1 MWKSRNFSQFISS
14 CVFIGSS
21 KNSESSWGSGS
32 SQSPWSSQRPW
43 SSQSPGSSWRPR
55 SSQGPGSS
63 QGLGSSQGSGS
74 SQGPGSRFSGMLF
87 ARIFI
92 KEARFKCD
100 KKQPFILGAA
110 VQRCSGSIL
119 SGRELYFI
127 DVFEDFGHIFPI
139 CSKAFT
145 QNLKVGKI
153 FRCVTSF
160 YQHFFVGDKIS
171 YYKTKSGNSYK

>member
-32 SQSPWSSQRPW
+32 SQSPGSSQRPW
-43 SSQSPGSSWRPR
+43 SSQD
-55 SSQGPGSS
+55 PGSS

-92 KEARFKCD
+92 KEARFKFD

-110 VQRCSGSIL
+110 VQRCSGSKL

-127 DVFEDFGHIFPI
+127 GVFEDFGHIFPT

-145 QNLKVGKI
+145 KNLKVGKI
-153 FRCVTSF
+153 FCCVTSF